1 MQLIKS
7 ETRDVISAQPKNKQR
22 SILSNEDALSSIQE
36 LPISQ
41 SPEPERSLTPLDD
54 GAGSAPGII
63 ISDPESKVIFAKI
76 QNDNVVKTKNVNEI
90 TSESSPIESAVQQ
103 QINGVAECE
112 VVSAQVSEH
121 VTTTDGDGD
130 GVLHSIKSDI
140 LKTVDSSVSETKSG
154 HVESQTIISRIT
166 TENGDASGSKVTIG
180 EITTSSAEPTQDN
193 LIVSAQ
199 TFIKS
204 YSEISSP
211 SPTTKP
217 FHFDKIKK
225 QVITPQNSVDESVL
239 LQDHSS
245 DEMVRSENK
254 MNKSQITEAT
264 LLAVAEKVSKSESND
279 DNQVVS
285 TQVVTGSHSESS
297 KLHEELTTTVHVISS
312 SQTSKI
318 DNDGNFVVITEIKD
332 GEYSPSTLEASEK
345 AGIVTHV
352 KDEPHFVEK
361 LQSEHQTA
369 GQIISNISSNVESS
383 NSEFHEETTSSS
395 TRIVSVQ
402 EKVLSSKIETS
413 GETIETM
420 ILTGASPSDIVD
432 IKTFLSEPT
441 VVESNLVT
449 SEQHVTTSSTV
460 TTTSKTEVNGEVNSS
475 SAITFS
481 TEASPAVNII
491 YSEIINDGT
500 NVNGLSSEAAIE
512 SGIVRPPLYKAP
524 NHVWSELLQA
534 NPTKIETYL
543 STEVSS
549 SKSSV
554 EVAFGN

>member
-1 MQLIKS
+1 M
-7 ETRDVISAQPKNKQR
+7 
-22 SILSNEDALSSIQE
+22 
-36 LPISQ
+36 PISQ
-41 SPEPERSLTPLDD
+41 SPEPERSLTPLDED
-54 GAGSAPGII
+54 AGSAPGII
-63 ISDPESKVIFAKI
+63 ISDPDSKVIFAQT

-130 GVLHSIKSDI
+130 GVLHSLKSDI
-140 LKTVDSSVSETKSG
+140 SKTVDSSVSETKSG

-166 TENGDASGSKVTIG
+166 TENGDASGSKVTIE

-199 TFIKS
+199 TFIQS

-211 SPTTKP
+211 LPTTKP
-217 FHFDKIKK
+217 FHFDKMKK

-254 MNKSQITEAT
+254 INKSEITEAT

-285 TQVVTGSHSESS
+285 THVVTGSHSESS
-297 KLHEELTTTVHVISS
+297 KTHEELTTTVHVISS

-369 GQIISNISSNVESS
+369 GQTISNISTNVESS

-441 VVESNLVT
+441 VLESNRVT

-491 YSEIINDGT
+491 YSKIINDGT

-543 STEVSS
+543 STEVSP